1 MPRVVRGEGRS
12 QTLDLFATAVTHPR
26 PGELPLLLV
35 DSEEP
40 VAAGHT
46 VWQHLKAQAN
56 SDRPQGAGDDQ
67 AFLMV
72 QVMETW
78 FLADRDSLRDY
89 FGAALREQHL
99 RQWPVLEDVSKPT
112 VFRALNQATAGCTKR
127 YARGKISY
135 ELLERLNPALVET
148 ACPHAKSL
156 LDRLRSL

>member
-1 MPRVVRGEGRS
+1 MPRVVRGRGRS

-56 SDRPQGAGDDQ
+56 MNRPQGAGDDQ

-78 FLADRDSLRDY
+78 FLADRDSLREY
-89 FGAALREQHL
+89 FGAALRAQHL
-99 RQWPVLEDVSKPT
+99 RQWPALEDVSKPT
-112 VFRALNQATAGCTKR
+112 VFTALDQATAGCTRR
-127 YARGKISY
+127 YAKGRVSY
-135 ELLERLNPALVET
+135 DLLERLNPALVET

>member
-1 MPRVVRGEGRS
+1 MPGVVRGGGRS
-12 QTLDLFATAVTHPR
+12 QTLDMFATAVTHPR

-40 VAAGHT
+40 IAAGHT

-56 SDRPQGAGDDQ
+56 LDRPPGARDDQ

-78 FLADRDSLRDY
+78 FLADRTLLREY
-89 FGAALREQHL
+89 FGASLRNQHL

-112 VFRALNQATAGCTKR
+112 VYTALDLATAGCTKQ
-127 YARGKISY
+127 YAKGKVSF
-135 ELLERLNPALVET
+135 ELLERLNPALVES